1 LKDFWPI
8 IAIRLKLPIITVI
21 VEMMSSP
28 IVKRSLLQAKKPA
41 MVFLFPL
48 LALAL
53 QEASTTSAIAITAP
67 TLTPTLVSTGL
78 KNLGNTCYLN
88 AQLQCA
94 FHIPEIRKRI
104 LSQPSPSAVEEEQQD
119 DDDDDVDPADEDSNT
134 VSTKADSDALIALRQ
149 AFEDMIHSARET
161 GMPAYL
167 VSFCRRLGIPVM
179 TQQDSQE
186 FWKLLLP
193 ALKREELTD
202 LYKGS
207 FEDYIIALDGSG
219 REKRREELFLD
230 LSLDI
235 SGR

>member
-1 LKDFWPI
+1 L
-8 IAIRLKLPIITVI
+8 IASPLNELPIITVI
-21 VEMMSSP
+21 VEMVSSTN
-28 IVKRSLLQAKKPA
+28 VKRFLLQAKKPA

-48 LALAL
+48 LALNL
-53 QEASTTSAIAITAP
+53 QASSTTSAIAITA
-67 TLTPTLVSTGL
+67 TTSTPTFLVSNGL

-94 FHIPEIRKRI
+94 FHIPEVRQRI
-104 LSQPSPSAVEEEQQD
+104 LSQPLPSPAVEEEQQD
-119 DDDDDVDPADEDSNT
+119 DDNDNVDPADEDSNT
-134 VSTKADSDALIALRQ
+134 VSTKVDSDALIALRQ
-149 AFEDMIHSARET
+149 AFEEMIHSARQT
-161 GMPAYL
+161 GMPTYL
-167 VSFCRRLGIPVM
+167 MSFCRRLGIPVM